1 MKKIAVEKRCE
12 YLITDD
18 AIANQGEQAALERF

>member
-12 YLITDD
+12 YLFLITVDT
-18 AIANQGEQAALERF
+18 IANQGEQEA